1 MKLINPHT
9 MKHIIILIALI
20 SFSANAQKNM
30 VLIEGFDKQEIS
42 VTDSLTHAAVKE
54 FYWWSNRSRV
64 EFETDLPKFKSVQV
78 VAMPR
83 AKMYYFDK
91 GVIYI
96 NSYLN
101 DYPNFKRIVIF
112 HAILH
117 EIYEVPKTKGSSL
130 DVMNEHF
137 YVTPKYEQNYKYR
150 RKYFKDIKDA
160 MKAFEIH
167 KPLNTK
173 N

>member
-1 MKLINPHT
+1 MKT
-9 MKHIIILIALI
+9 ILLFLLI
-20 SFSANAQKNM
+20 SISAFSQKKM

-42 VTDSLTHAAVKE
+42 VNDSLTKTIVKE
-54 FYWWSNRSRV
+54 FYWWSNKSRV
-64 EFETDLPKFKSVQV
+64 DFETDLPKLKSVQV

-83 AKMYYFDK
+83 AKSYYYDR
-91 GVIYI
+91 GVIYV

-117 EIYEVPKTKGSSL
+117 HIYEVPKTKGKSL
-130 DVMNEHF
+130 EVMNEHF
-137 YVTPKYEQNYKYR
+137 YVNDWAEGKYKNR
-150 RKYFKDIKDA
+150 RTHKTDIKDA
-160 MKAFEIH
+160 MAAFEIH
-167 KPLNTK
+167 KPLRTK

>member
-1 MKLINPHT
+1 
-9 MKHIIILIALI
+9 MKHLLLLIALI
-20 SFSANAQKNM
+20 SFSANAQKKM
-30 VLIEGFDKQEIS
+30 ILIEGFDKQEIS
-42 VTDSLTHAAVKE
+42 VSDSLTHAAVKE
-54 FYWWSNRSRV
+54 FYWWSNRNRV
-64 EFETDLPKFKSVQV
+64 DFETDLTKFKSVKV

-83 AKMYYFDK
+83 AKMYSFNK

-112 HAILH
+112 HSILH

-137 YVTPKYEQNYKYR
+137 YVTDRFEGKYKYR
-150 RKYFKDIKDA
+150 RTHFMDIKLG
-160 MKAFEIH
+160 MKAFEQV

>member
-1 MKLINPHT
+1 
-9 MKHIIILIALI
+9 MKHLLLLIALI
-20 SFSANAQKNM
+20 SFSANAQNKIT
-30 VLIEGFDKQEIS
+30 LIVGFEKQEITFS
-42 VTDSLTHAAVKE
+42 DSLSYKSTKE
-54 FYWWSNRSRV
+54 FYWWSNRNRV

-83 AKMYYFDK
+83 AKMYYFGK

-101 DYPNFKRIVIF
+101 EYPNFKRIVIF

-117 EIYEVPKTKGSSL
+117 EIYGVPKTKGSSL

-137 YVTPKYEQNYKYR
+137 YVTPKYEQKYKNR
-150 RKYFKDIKDA
+150 RTHFTDIKLG
-160 MKAFEIH
+160 MKAFEAV

>member
-1 MKLINPHT
+1 MKTL
-9 MKHIIILIALI
+9 LLFLLI
-20 SFSANAQKNM
+20 SISAFSQKKM

-42 VTDSLTHAAVKE
+42 VNDSVSHAAVKE

-64 EFETDLPKFKSVQV
+64 EFETDLHKFKSVQV

-83 AKMYYFDK
+83 AKSYYYDR
-91 GVIYI
+91 GTIHI

-117 EIYEVPKTKGSSL
+117 HIYEVPKTKGSSL
-130 DVMNEHF
+130 EVMNEHF
-137 YVTPKYEQNYKYR
+137 YVNDWAEDKYKNR
-150 RKYFKDIKDA
+150 RTNKTDIKDA
-160 MKAFEIH
+160 MAAFEIH
-167 KPLNTK
+167 KPLRTK

>member
-1 MKLINPHT
+1 MKTL
-9 MKHIIILIALI
+9 LLFLLI
-20 SFSANAQKNM
+20 SISAFSQKNM
-30 VLIEGFDKQEIS
+30 VLIEGFEKQEIS
-42 VTDSLTHAAVKE
+42 VTDSLSYEAVKE

-64 EFETDLPKFKSVQV
+64 EFETDLPKLKSVQV

-83 AKMYYFDK
+83 AKSYYYDR
-91 GVIYI
+91 GVIYV

-101 DYPNFKRIVIF
+101 DYPNFKRVVIF

-117 EIYEVPKTKGSSL
+117 HIYGVPKTKGKSL

-137 YVTPKYEQNYKYR
+137 YVNDWAEGKYKNR
-150 RKYFKDIKDA
+150 RTNKSDIKDA
-160 MKAFEIH
+160 MAAFEKV
-167 KPLNTK
+167 KPLRTK

>member
-1 MKLINPHT
+1 MKTL
-9 MKHIIILIALI
+9 LFFLLI
-20 SFSANAQKNM
+20 SISAFSQKNM

-42 VTDSLTHAAVKE
+42 VNDSVSHAAVKE
-54 FYWWSNRSRV
+54 FYWWSNRNRV
-64 EFETDLPKFKSVQV
+64 DFETDLPKFQGVKV

-83 AKMYYFDK
+83 AKMYHFDK

-117 EIYEVPKTKGSSL
+117 EIYGVPKTKGSSL

-137 YVTPKYEQNYKYR
+137 YVTDRFEEKYKYR
-150 RKYFKDIKDA
+150 RTHFKDIKLGMA
-160 MKAFEIH
+160 EFEKV

>member
-1 MKLINPHT
+1 
-9 MKHIIILIALI
+9 MKHLILLIALI

-42 VTDSLTHAAVKE
+42 VSDSLTHAAVKE
-54 FYWWSNRSRV
+54 FYWRSNKNRV
-64 EFETDLPKFKSVQV
+64 DFETDLHKFKGIKI
-78 VAMPR
+78 VAMNR
-83 AKMYYFDK
+83 GSTYYFEN

-101 DYPNFKRIVIF
+101 NYPNFKRIVIF

-137 YVTPKYEQNYKYR
+137 YVTDRFEKKYKYR
-150 RKYFKDIKDA
+150 RTHFTDIKLG
-160 MKAFEIH
+160 MKAFEAV

>member
-1 MKLINPHT
+1 
-9 MKHIIILIALI
+9 MKHLLILIALI
-20 SFSANAQKNM
+20 SFSVNAQNKIT
-30 VLIEGFDKQEIS
+30 LILGFDKQEITFS
-42 VTDSLTHAAVKE
+42 DSLSYKSTKE

-64 EFETDLPKFKSVQV
+64 EFETDLSKFQAVKV

-137 YVTPKYEQNYKYR
+137 YVTDRFEKKYKYR
-150 RKYFKDIKDA
+150 RTHFTDIKLG
-160 MKAFEIH
+160 MKAFEAV

>member
-1 MKLINPHT
+1 MKT
-9 MKHIIILIALI
+9 ILLFLLI
-20 SFSANAQKNM
+20 SISAFSQKKM
-30 VLIEGFDKQEIS
+30 VLVEGFDKQEIS
-42 VTDSLTHAAVKE
+42 VNDSVSYAAVKE
-54 FYWWSNRSRV
+54 FYRWSNKSRV
-64 EFETDLPKFKSVQV
+64 DFETDLPKLKSVQV

-83 AKMYYFDK
+83 AKSYYYDR

-112 HAILH
+112 QAILH
-117 EIYEVPKTKGSSL
+117 HIYGVPKTKGKSL

-137 YVTPKYEQNYKYR
+137 YVNDWAEGKYKNR
-150 RKYFKDIKDA
+150 RTHFTDIKLGMA
-160 MKAFEIH
+160 AFEIH

>member
-1 MKLINPHT
+1 MKT
-9 MKHIIILIALI
+9 ILLFLLI
-20 SFSANAQKNM
+20 SISAFSQKKM
-30 VLIEGFDKQEIS
+30 VLIEGFNNQEIFVNDS
-42 VTDSLTHAAVKE
+42 VSHAAVKE
-54 FYWWSNRSRV
+54 FYWWSNKSRV
-64 EFETDLPKFKSVQV
+64 DFETDLHKLKSVQV

-83 AKMYYFDK
+83 AKSYYYDR

-101 DYPNFKRIVIF
+101 DYPNFKRVVLF

-117 EIYEVPKTKGSSL
+117 HIYGVPKEKGSSL

-137 YVTPKYEQNYKYR
+137 YVDIKTEGKYKYR
-150 RKYFKDIKDA
+150 RTHKKDIKDA
-160 MKAFEIH
+160 MAAFEVH

>member
-1 MKLINPHT
+1 MKT
-9 MKHIIILIALI
+9 ILLFLLI
-20 SFSANAQKNM
+20 SISAFSQKNM
-30 VLIEGFDKQEIS
+30 VLVEGFDKQEIS
-42 VTDSLTHAAVKE
+42 VTDSVSHAAVKE

-64 EFETDLPKFKSVQV
+64 DFETDLPKFQGVKV

-83 AKMYYFDK
+83 AKMYHFDK

-101 DYPNFKRIVIF
+101 DYPSFKRIVIF

-137 YVTPKYEQNYKYR
+137 YVTDRFEEKYKYR
-150 RKYFKDIKDA
+150 RKYFKDIKMGMA
-160 MKAFEIH
+160 AFEKV